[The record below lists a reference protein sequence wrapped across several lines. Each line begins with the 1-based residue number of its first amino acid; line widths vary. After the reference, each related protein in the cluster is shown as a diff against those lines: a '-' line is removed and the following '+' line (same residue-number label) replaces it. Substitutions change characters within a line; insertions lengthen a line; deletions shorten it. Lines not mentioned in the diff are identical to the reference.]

1 MRFLSLF
8 SLLSCLSLSLSLS
21 VCVCVCVCMHHQGV
35 TTSLFM
41 QRIVRLGGAVDDDMA
56 NVLVAQL
63 LYLDSIDKDKDIV
76 MYINSPGGSV
86 TAGMAVFDTMRHVRP
101 AVSTC
106 CVGLAASMGAF
117 LLASGEKGKR
127 LSLPNSR
134 IMIHQPLGSAQGQAA
149 DMEIQC
155 NEILHH
161 KLTLSGYLANFTGQ
175 TIEKITVDTDR
186 DFFMSAKESVDYG
199 LIDAVVVH
207 PLAGVKYER
216 AEKYV
221 SRTYTYTRKLPY
233 ISLHKIS

>member
-1 MRFLSLF
+1 MS
-8 SLLSCLSLSLSLS
+8 LSLSLSL
-21 VCVCVCVCMHHQGV
+21 CVCVCVCMHHQGV